1 MNRQAFSGKLAP
13 YTCCRTQSGGET
25 AKEGRGG
32 FQNIAL
38 ATLLTRNSDI
48 KDFCWNCGLY
58 NVTDQEPFLPFPFTN
73 NFTNSHFSFSFNPT
87 VLSNSHN
94 S

>member
-1 MNRQAFSGKLAP
+1 MNGQAFSGKLAP

-38 ATLLTRNSDI
+38 AT
-48 KDFCWNCGLY
+48 F
-58 NVTDQEPFLPFPFTN
+58 
-73 NFTNSHFSFSFNPT
+73 
-87 VLSNSHN
+87 
-94 S
+94 